1 MFQTFLELSV
11 FFWKQKKYW
20 MIPLAA
26 MMLLLGALQ
35 VLQGTAFAP
44 FIYALF

>member
-1 MFQTFLELSV
+1 MLQTLAELSA

-20 MIPLAA
+20 MIPLVA
-26 MMLLLGALQ
+26 MMVLLGALQ
-35 VLQGTAFAP
+35 ILQGTAFAP